1 MAEDK
6 AALLRKED
14 EAMSAGTME
23 NIGAALKVQSKN
35 GGFLK
40 YRAVLILVSQIV
52 LVALTYYVSFLLRL
66 DANLDS
72 ADLAIFWKTLPLVL
86 LIKLVLSYQC
96 GLMHGWWRYVGMS
109 DLLDISKASFLSSVL
124 IFCLVEGVLR
134 LPGYPRSVVIIDL
147 FLTIMVLGGAR
158 FAVRAYTERAR
169 NYGAQRNTLIVGAG
183 EAGSAIVRELKQN
196 PALNYNPV
204 GLVDD
209 DLSKKGVKIHGVKVL
224 GSTDA
229 LHELIL
235 QFQVG
240 CVMIAIPR
248 ANGRLVERIIAKCRE
263 CRVDF
268 KILPPI
274 GELINKSASVSQVRK
289 LRVEDL
295 LEREAVP
302 LDLDRIRGRI
312 AGKVILITGAG
323 GSIGSELVRQAASLD
338 VRQLVLLDRSE
349 NDLFKLGHELSRTF
363 PHLDYV
369 PVVGDIQDV
378 TLLREVFSTYRP
390 QSVFHAAAYK
400 HVPMMERN
408 CFQAITNNI
417 FGTYNVALLARQYR
431 VEDFVLI
438 SSDKAVNPTNIMGVT
453 KRVAELIMQGL
464 QDNGT
469 RFMAVRFGNVLGS
482 NGSALPLFEQQI
494 AAGGPVTVTHPDVL
508 RYFMTIPEAVQ
519 LVLQASS
526 MGQGGE
532 TFVLDM
538 GEPVRILDLVRNL
551 IRLNGLEPDRDI
563 KIDFVGLRPGEK
575 MFEELKLDGEDIS
588 PTSHEKIRLLTGS
601 KITFE
606 QMSLWLDQ
614 LSVLVAAKNVHGL
627 VSKLVEIVP
636 EYWPSPEIISLGAVD
651 RHDQALNF
659 RLARAS
665 LASAQESAESAA

>member
-1 MAEDK
+1 MQFRTLTKEDK
-6 AALLRKED
+6 V
-14 EAMSAGTME
+14 MSAGTVE
-23 NIGAALKVQSKN
+23 RVGNALKVEPVSN
-35 GGFLK
+35 GFLR
-40 YRAVLILVSQIV
+40 YRSALIFSSQAVLIV
-52 LVALTYYVSFLLRL
+52 LTYYASFLLRL
-66 DANLDS
+66 DTDLDAANR
-72 ADLAIFWKTLPLVL
+72 AMFWRTLPFVL
-86 LIKLVLSYQC
+86 IIKLVLSYQC
-96 GLMHGWWRYVGMS
+96 GLMHGWWRYVGIS
-109 DLLDISKASFLSSVL
+109 DLLDITKASLLSSSL
-124 IFCLVEGVLR
+124 IFCLVEAVLR
-134 LPGYPRSVVIIDL
+134 LPGYPRSVVVIDL

-169 NYGAQRNTLIVGAG
+169 TYGAQRNTLVVGAG

-196 PALNYNPV
+196 SALNYNPV
-204 GLVDD
+204 GFVDD

-229 LHELIL
+229 LHELIIEHHAS
-235 QFQVG
+235 
-240 CVMIAIPR
+240 CVMIAIPQVK
-248 ANGRLVERIIAKCRE
+248 GRLVERIIAKCRE
-263 CRVDF
+263 CKVDF

-274 GELINKSASVSQVRK
+274 GELINKPPSISQVRQ

-295 LEREAVP
+295 LEREPVT
-302 LDLDRIRGRI
+302 LDMDQIRGRI
-312 AGKVILITGAG
+312 EDKILLVTGAG
-323 GSIGSELVRQAASLD
+323 GSIGSELVRQAAALNP
-338 VRQLVLLDRSE
+338 RQLVLLDRSE
-349 NDLFKLGHELSRTF
+349 NDLFKLGHELSRKF

-378 TLLREVFSTYRP
+378 TLLRDVFATHRP

-417 FGTYNVALLARQYR
+417 FGTYNVALLSRQYR

-464 QDNGT
+464 QENGTT

-494 AAGGPVTVTHPDVL
+494 AAGGPVTVTHPDAR

-526 MGQGGE
+526 MGKGGE
-532 TFVLDM
+532 IFVLDM

-551 IRLNGLEPDRDI
+551 IRLSGFEPDADI

-575 MFEELKLDGEDIS
+575 MFEELKLEGEDVK
-588 PTSHEKIRLLTGS
+588 PTAHEKIRLLTGS
-601 KITFE
+601 RTTFE
-606 QMSLWLDQ
+606 QMSSWLDE
-614 LSVLVAAKNVHGL
+614 LSVLVQAKNVHGL
-627 VSKLVEIVP
+627 VTKLVTIVP
-636 EYWPSPEIISLGAVD
+636 EYWPSPEIISLGAID
-651 RHDQALNF
+651 RHDQALNHQ
-659 RLARAS
+659 LARAT
-665 LASAQESAESAA
+665 LASAPQSAESAA

>member
-1 MAEDK
+1 
-6 AALLRKED
+6 
-14 EAMSAGTME
+14 MSAGTIE
-23 NIGAALKVQSKN
+23 HVGNALKVRPESN
-35 GGFLK
+35 GFLR
-40 YRAVLILVSQIV
+40 YRSALIFSSQAVLIV
-52 LVALTYYVSFLLRL
+52 LTYYASFLLRL
-66 DANLDS
+66 DTDLDAANR
-72 ADLAIFWKTLPLVL
+72 AMFWKTLPFVLV
-86 LIKLVLSYQC
+86 IKLVLSYQC
-96 GLMHGWWRYVGMS
+96 GLMHGWWRYVGIS
-109 DLLDISKASFLSSVL
+109 DLLDISKASLLSSSL
-124 IFCLVEGVLR
+124 IFCLVEAVLR
-134 LPGYPRSVVIIDL
+134 LPGYPRSVVVIDL

-169 NYGAQRNTLIVGAG
+169 TYGAQRNTLVVGAG

-196 PALNYNPV
+196 SALNYNPV
-204 GLVDD
+204 GFVDD

-229 LHELIL
+229 LHELIIEH
-235 QFQVG
+235 QAS
-240 CVMIAIPR
+240 CVMIAIPQVK
-248 ANGRLVERIIAKCRE
+248 GRLVERIIAKCRE
-263 CRVDF
+263 CKVDF

-274 GELINKSASVSQVRK
+274 GELINKPALVSQVRQ

-295 LEREAVP
+295 LEREPVT
-302 LDLDRIRGRI
+302 LDMDQIRGRI
-312 AGKVILITGAG
+312 EDKVLLVTGAG
-323 GSIGSELVRQAASLD
+323 GSIGSELVRQAAALNP
-338 VRQLVLLDRSE
+338 RQLVLLDRSE
-349 NDLFKLGHELSRTF
+349 NDLFKLGHELSRKF

-378 TLLREVFSTYRP
+378 TLLRDVFATHRP

-417 FGTYNVALLARQYR
+417 FGTYNVALLSRQYR

-464 QDNGT
+464 QDNTT

-494 AAGGPVTVTHPDVL
+494 AAGGPVTVTHPDAR

-526 MGQGGE
+526 MGKGGE
-532 TFVLDM
+532 IFVLDM

-551 IRLNGLEPDRDI
+551 IRLSGFEPDRDI

-575 MFEELKLDGEDIS
+575 MFEELKLEGEDVK
-588 PTSHEKIRLLTGS
+588 PTAHEKIRLLTGS
-601 KITFE
+601 RTTFE
-606 QMSLWLDQ
+606 QMSGWLDE
-614 LSVLVAAKNVHGL
+614 LSMLVQAKNVHGL
-627 VSKLVEIVP
+627 VTKLVTIVP
-636 EYWPSPEIISLGAVD
+636 EYWPSPEIISLGAID
-651 RHDQALNF
+651 RHDQALNHQ
-659 RLARAS
+659 LARAN
-665 LASAQESAESAA
+665 LASTPESAESAA

>member
-1 MAEDK
+1 
-6 AALLRKED
+6 
-14 EAMSAGTME
+14 MSAGAME
-23 NIGAALKVQSKN
+23 NISNALKVEPESN
-35 GGFLK
+35 GFLR
-40 YRAVLILVSQIV
+40 YRAALIFASQAVLIV
-52 LVALTYYVSFLLRL
+52 LTYYASFLLRL
-66 DANLDS
+66 DADLD
-72 ADLAIFWKTLPLVL
+72 AANRALFWKTLPFVL
-86 LIKLVLSYQC
+86 LIKLVLAYQC
-96 GLMHGWWRYVGMS
+96 GLMHGWWRYVGIS
-109 DLLDISKASFLSSVL
+109 DLLDISKASVLSSSL
-124 IFCLVEGVLR
+124 IFCLVEGVLNV
-134 LPGYPRSVVIIDL
+134 PGYPRSVVVIDL

-169 NYGAQRNTLIVGAG
+169 SYGAQRNTLVVGAG

-196 PALNYNPV
+196 SSLNYNPV
-204 GLVDD
+204 GFVDD
-209 DLSKKGVKIHGVKVL
+209 DLSKKGVKIHGVRVL

-235 QFQVG
+235 EHQVS

-248 ANGRLVERIIAKCRE
+248 AKGRLVETIIAKCRE
-263 CRVDF
+263 CKVDF

-274 GELINKSASVSQVRK
+274 GDWIAKPVSLSQVRQ

-295 LEREAVP
+295 LERAPVA
-302 LDLDRIRGRI
+302 LDLDQIRGRI
-312 AGKVILITGAG
+312 TDKVLLVTGAG
-323 GSIGSELVRQAASLD
+323 GSIGSELTRQAAALGP
-338 VRQLVLLDRSE
+338 RRLVLLDRSE
-349 NDLFKLGHELSRTF
+349 NDLFKLGHELSRKF
-363 PHLDYV
+363 PSLDYI

-378 TLLREVFSTYRP
+378 TLLREVFATHRP
-390 QSVFHAAAYK
+390 HSVFHAAAYK

-464 QDNGT
+464 QDNENGT

-494 AAGGPVTVTHPDVL
+494 AAGGPVTVTHPDAR

-532 TFVLDM
+532 VFVLDM

-551 IRLNGLEPDRDI
+551 IRLSGLEPDRDI
-563 KIDFVGLRPGEK
+563 KIEFVGLRPGEK
-575 MFEELKLDGEDIS
+575 LFEELKLEGEDIG
-588 PTSHEKIRLLTGS
+588 PTPHEKIRVLTGGKMS
-601 KITFE
+601 FE
-606 QMSLWLDQ
+606 QVSAFLDE
-614 LSVLVAAKNVHGL
+614 LSVLVEAKNVHGL
-627 VSKLVEIVP
+627 VTKLVAIVP
-636 EYWPSPEIISLGAVD
+636 EYWPSPEIISLGAID
-651 RHDQALNF
+651 RHDQALIH
-659 RLARAS
+659 RQARES
-665 LASAQESAESAA
+665 LNSNQESAA

>member
-1 MAEDK
+1 
-6 AALLRKED
+6 
-14 EAMSAGTME
+14 MSAGTIE
-23 NIGAALKVQSKN
+23 QVGNALKVKSESN
-35 GGFLK
+35 GFLK
-40 YRAVLILVSQIV
+40 YRSALIFSSQAVLIV
-52 LVALTYYVSFLLRL
+52 LTYYASFLLRL
-66 DANLDS
+66 DTDLDAAS
-72 ADLAIFWKTLPLVL
+72 RAMFWKTLPFVLV
-86 LIKLVLSYQC
+86 IKLVLSYQC
-96 GLMHGWWRYVGMS
+96 GLMHGWWRYVGIS
-109 DLLDISKASFLSSVL
+109 DLLDISKASLLSSSL
-124 IFCLVEGVLR
+124 IFCLVEAVLR
-134 LPGYPRSVVIIDL
+134 LPGYPRSVVVIDL

-169 NYGAQRNTLIVGAG
+169 TDGAQRNTLVVGAG

-196 PALNYNPV
+196 PGLNYNPV
-204 GLVDD
+204 GFVDD

-229 LHELIL
+229 LPEL
-235 QFQVG
+235 VKEHRAS
-240 CVMIAIPR
+240 CVMIAIPQVK
-248 ANGRLVERIIAKCRE
+248 GRLVERIIAKCRE
-263 CRVDF
+263 CKVDF

-274 GELINKSASVSQVRK
+274 GELINKPPSISQVRQ

-295 LEREAVP
+295 LEREPVT
-302 LDLDRIRGRI
+302 LDMDQIRGRI
-312 AGKVILITGAG
+312 EDKVLLVTGAG
-323 GSIGSELVRQAASLD
+323 GSIGSELVRQAAALNP
-338 VRQLVLLDRSE
+338 RQLVLLDRSE
-349 NDLFKLGHELSRTF
+349 NDLFKLGHELSRKF

-378 TLLREVFSTYRP
+378 TLLRDVFATHRP

-417 FGTYNVALLARQYR
+417 FGTYNVALLSRQYR

-464 QDNGT
+464 QENGTT

-494 AAGGPVTVTHPDVL
+494 AAGGPVTVTHPDAR

-526 MGQGGE
+526 MGKGGE
-532 TFVLDM
+532 IFVLDM

-551 IRLNGLEPDRDI
+551 IRLSGFEPDRDI

-575 MFEELKLDGEDIS
+575 MFEELKLEGEDVK
-588 PTSHEKIRLLTGS
+588 PTAHEKIRLLTGS
-601 KITFE
+601 RTTFE
-606 QMSLWLDQ
+606 QISSWLDE
-614 LSVLVAAKNVHGL
+614 LSVLVQAKNVHGL
-627 VSKLVEIVP
+627 VTKLVTIVP
-636 EYWPSPEIISLGAVD
+636 EYWPSPEIISLGAID
-651 RHDQALNF
+651 RHDQALNHQ
-659 RLARAS
+659 LARAT
-665 LASAQESAESAA
+665 LASTPQSAESAA

>member
-1 MAEDK
+1 
-6 AALLRKED
+6 
-14 EAMSAGTME
+14 MSLGKVQ
-23 NIGAALKVQSKN
+23 NIGRRSPAEPKS
-35 GGFLK
+35 GGFVR
-40 YRAVLILVSQIV
+40 YRGLLILASQTL
-52 LVALTYYVSFLLRL
+52 LVMLTYYVSFLLRL
-66 DANLDS
+66 DTSLNDS
-72 ADLAIFWKTLPLVL
+72 QRAIFWKTLPLVL
-86 LIKLVLSYQC
+86 LVKLVLSYQF
-96 GLMHGWWRYVGMS
+96 GLMHGWWRYVGIS
-109 DLLDISKASFLSSVL
+109 DLLDIGRASLLSSVL
-124 IFCLVEGVLR
+124 IFVLLEGVLR
-134 LPGYPRSVVIIDL
+134 LDGYPRSVVLIDL
-147 FLTIMVLGGAR
+147 FLTIIVLGGAR

-169 NYGAQRNTLIVGAG
+169 SDGAQVDTLIVGAG

-196 PALNYNPV
+196 RGLNYHPV

-224 GSTDA
+224 GNTDE

-235 QFQVG
+235 QHRVS

-263 CRVDF
+263 CKVEF
-268 KILPPI
+268 KTLPPI
-274 GELINKSASVSQVRK
+274 GELINRSAWVSQVRK

-295 LEREAVP
+295 LEREPVA
-302 LDLDRIRGRI
+302 LDLDRIRGRV

-323 GSIGSELVRQAASLD
+323 GSIGSELVRQAASLGA
-338 VRQLVLLDRSE
+338 RQLVLLDRSE
-349 NDLFKLGHELSRTF
+349 NDLFKLGCELSRKF
-363 PHLDYV
+363 PQLDYV

-378 TLLREVFSTYRP
+378 ALLREVFSAYRP
-390 QSVFHAAAYK
+390 HTVFHAAAYK

-408 CFQAITNNI
+408 CFQAVTNNI
-417 FGTYNVALLARQYR
+417 FGTYNVALMARQHR
-431 VEDFVLI
+431 VGDFVLI

-464 QDNGT
+464 QDGSGP

-538 GEPVRILDLVRNL
+538 GEPLRILDLVRNL
-551 IRLNGLEPDRDI
+551 IRLSGLEPDRDI
-563 KIDFVGLRPGEK
+563 KIEFVGLRPGEK
-575 MFEELKLDGEDIS
+575 MFEELKLEGEDIG
-588 PTSHEKIRLLTGS
+588 PTAHAKIRLLTGG
-601 KITFE
+601 KVTFE
-606 QMSLWLDQ
+606 QMSVWLDQ

-636 EYWPSPEIISLGAVD
+636 EYSPSEEVIALSEID
-651 RHDQALNF
+651 RHDQSLMYSLART
-659 RLARAS
+659 RLAAS
-665 LASAQESAESAA
+665 ERRTA

>member
-1 MAEDK
+1 MAEGT
-6 AALLRKED
+6 AAKPTRED
-14 EAMSAGTME
+14 TTMSAGTME
-23 NIGAALKVQSKN
+23 NLGSALKIQSKKS

-40 YRAVLILVSQIV
+40 YRAVLIFASQIL
-52 LVALTYYVSFLLRL
+52 LVALTYYASFLLRL
-66 DANLDS
+66 DAKLDS
-72 ADLAIFWKTLPLVL
+72 ADLAIFWKTLPFVL

-96 GLMHGWWRYVGMS
+96 GLMHGWWRYVGIS
-109 DLLDISKASFLSSVL
+109 DLLDISKASLLSSVL
-124 IFCLVEGVLR
+124 IFCLVEGIFR
-134 LPGYPRSVVIIDL
+134 LQGFPRSVVVIDL
-147 FLTIMVLGGAR
+147 LLTIMVLGGVR

-169 NYGAQRNTLIVGAG
+169 SHSTQGNTLIVGAG
-183 EAGSAIVRELKQN
+183 DAGSAIVRELKQN
-196 PALNYNPV
+196 PGLNYNPV

-209 DLSKKGVKIHGVKVL
+209 DLSKKGVKIHGVRVL
-224 GSTDA
+224 GSTDE

-235 QFQVG
+235 QYQVS

-248 ANGRLVERIIAKCRE
+248 ANGKVVERIIAKCRE
-263 CRVDF
+263 CKVDF
-268 KILPPI
+268 KTLPPI
-274 GELINKSASVSQVRK
+274 GELINRSASVSQVRK

-295 LEREAVP
+295 LEREPVA
-302 LDLDRIRGRI
+302 LDVDRIRGRV

-323 GSIGSELVRQAASLD
+323 GSIGSELVRQAASLGA
-338 VRQLVLLDRSE
+338 RQLVLLDRSE
-349 NDLFKLGHELSRTF
+349 NDLFKLGHELSRKF
-363 PHLDYV
+363 PKLDYV

-378 TLLREVFSTYRP
+378 ALLREVFSTYRP

-408 CFQAITNNI
+408 CFQAVTNNI
-417 FGTYNVALLARQYR
+417 FGTYNVALMARQYR
-431 VEDFVLI
+431 VGDFVLI

-464 QDNGT
+464 QENNGT

-532 TFVLDM
+532 IFVLDM

-551 IRLNGLEPDRDI
+551 IRLSGLEPDRDI

-575 MFEELKLDGEDIS
+575 MFEELKLEGEDMG
-588 PTSHEKIRLLTGS
+588 PTDHAKIRLLTGS
-601 KITFE
+601 KMSFE
-606 QMSLWLDQ
+606 QMSIRLDQ
-614 LSVLVAAKNVHGL
+614 LSVLVTSKNVHGL
-627 VSKLVEIVP
+627 VSKLVEVVP
-636 EYWPSPEIISLGAVD
+636 EYSPSDELIALSEVD
-651 RHDQALNF
+651 RHDQSLVYN
-659 RLARAS
+659 LARTHLAAS
-665 LASAQESAESAA
+665 ERRIA

>member
-1 MAEDK
+1 
-6 AALLRKED
+6 
-14 EAMSAGTME
+14 MSAGTME
-23 NIGAALKVQSKN
+23 HVGNAIKVKPESN
-35 GGFLK
+35 GFLK
-40 YRAVLILVSQIV
+40 YRAALIFSSQAVLIV
-52 LVALTYYVSFLLRL
+52 LTYYASFLLRL
-66 DANLDS
+66 DTDFDAANR
-72 ADLAIFWKTLPLVL
+72 AMFWKTLPFILV
-86 LIKLVLSYQC
+86 IKLVLSYQC
-96 GLMHGWWRYVGMS
+96 GLMHGWWRYVGIS
-109 DLLDISKASFLSSVL
+109 DLLDISKASLLSSSL
-124 IFCLVEGVLR
+124 IFCLVEAVLR

-169 NYGAQRNTLIVGAG
+169 DYGAQRNTLIVGAG

-196 PALNYNPV
+196 SSLNYNPV
-204 GLVDD
+204 GFVDD

-229 LHELIL
+229 LHELIIEHHAS
-235 QFQVG
+235 
-240 CVMIAIPR
+240 CVMIAIPQ
-248 ANGRLVERIIAKCRE
+248 AKGRLVERIIAKCRE
-263 CRVDF
+263 CKVDF

-274 GELINKSASVSQVRK
+274 GELINKPVSISQVRQ

-295 LEREAVP
+295 LEREAVT
-302 LDLDRIRGRI
+302 LDMDQIRGRI
-312 AGKVILITGAG
+312 EDKVLLITGAG
-323 GSIGSELVRQAASLD
+323 GSIGSELVRQAAALNP
-338 VRQLVLLDRSE
+338 RQLVLLDRSE
-349 NDLFKLGHELSRTF
+349 NDLFKLGHELSRKF

-378 TLLREVFSTYRP
+378 TLLRDVFATHRP

-464 QDNGT
+464 QDGTT

-494 AAGGPVTVTHPDVL
+494 AAGGPVTVTHPDAR

-526 MGQGGE
+526 MGKGGE
-532 TFVLDM
+532 IFVLDM

-551 IRLNGLEPDRDI
+551 IRLSGLEPDRDI

-575 MFEELKLDGEDIS
+575 MFEELKLEGEDVK
-588 PTSHEKIRLLTGS
+588 PTAHEKIRVLTGS
-601 KITFE
+601 RTTFE
-606 QMSLWLDQ
+606 QVSSWLDE
-614 LSVLVAAKNVHGL
+614 LSVLVQAKNVHGL
-627 VSKLVEIVP
+627 VTKLVTIVP
-636 EYWPSPEIISLGAVD
+636 EYWPSPEIISLGAID
-651 RHDQALNF
+651 RHDQALNHQ
-659 RLARAS
+659 LARAT
-665 LASAQESAESAA
+665 LASAPQSAESAA

>member
-1 MAEDK
+1 
-6 AALLRKED
+6 
-14 EAMSAGTME
+14 
-23 NIGAALKVQSKN
+23 
-35 GGFLK
+35 
-40 YRAVLILVSQIV
+40 
-52 LVALTYYVSFLLRL
+52 
-66 DANLDS
+66 
-72 ADLAIFWKTLPLVL
+72 
-86 LIKLVLSYQC
+86 LVLSYQC

-109 DLLDISKASFLSSVL
+109 DLLDISKTSVLSSVL

-169 NYGAQRNTLIVGAG
+169 SEGAQRNTLIVGAG

-196 PALNYNPV
+196 SSLNYNPV

-209 DLSKKGVKIHGVKVL
+209 DLSKRGVKIHGVKVL
-224 GSTDA
+224 GNTDA
-229 LHELIL
+229 LHDLI
-235 QFQVG
+235 VRYDVD

-263 CRVDF
+263 CKVDF

-274 GELINKSASVSQVRK
+274 GELIDKSASLSQVRK

-295 LEREAVP
+295 LEREAVA
-302 LDLDRIRGRI
+302 LDFDRIRGRV
-312 AGKVILITGAG
+312 AGKVLLITGAG
-323 GSIGSELVRQAASLD
+323 GSIGSELVRQAASLGA
-338 VRQLVLLDRSE
+338 RQLVLLDRSE
-349 NDLFKLGHELSRTF
+349 NDLFKLGHELSRKF
-363 PHLDYV
+363 PQLDYV

-390 QSVFHAAAYK
+390 HSVFHAAAYK

-417 FGTYNVALLARQYR
+417 FGTYNVALLSRQYR

-482 NGSALPLFEQQI
+482 NGSALPLFEEQI
-494 AAGGPVTVTHPDVL
+494 AAGGPVTVTHPDAR

-532 TFVLDM
+532 IFVLDM

-551 IRLNGLEPDRDI
+551 IRLSGLEPDRDI
-563 KIDFVGLRPGEK
+563 RIEFVGLRPGEK
-575 MFEELKLDGEDIS
+575 MFEELKLEGEDIG
-588 PTSHEKIRLLTGS
+588 PTAHEKIRLLTGS
-601 KITFE
+601 KMTFE
-606 QMSLWLDQ
+606 EMSGWLDQ

-651 RHDQALNF
+651 RHDSALNYQ
-659 RLARAS
+659 LARAS
-665 LASAQESAESAA
+665 LSPAQESAA